1 MIAISRW
8 LCDQVARADVSET
21 SSARLLF
28 EDAAYCVDREE
39 QKRLADFFGGLAQS
53 GRAELTER
61 YFTDEKWA
69 LIESLLPGKASDPG
83 CTARDNRLFLEA
95 VLWVARTG
103 RPWRDLPP
111 EFGKW
116 FTAYARFRRWTQK
129 GVWMRVIATLSK
141 SGDCEYALIGAS
153 IRRIAPSAHSNVQRE
168 ALRELGRV
176 AA

>member
-1 MIAISRW
+1 
-8 LCDQVARADVSET
+8 
-21 SSARLLF
+21 
-28 EDAAYCVDREE
+28 
-39 QKRLADFFGGLAQS
+39 
-53 GRAELTER
+53 LTER

-95 VLWVARTG
+95 VLWIARTG

-129 GVWMRVIATLSK
+129 GVWVRVFATLSK
-141 SGDCEYALIGAS
+141 SGDCEYAMIGAS
-153 IRRIAPSAHSNVQRE
+153 IQKIAPTSHASSR
-168 ALRELGRV
+168 
-176 AA
+176 AATQTASGQAAAA